1 MSRQY
6 NEKLLSNLPQVLN
19 QLEDVKSYDTALGV
33 ISGIAK
39 ELAIKNIS
47 TSRLRN
53 IYNHVHALSSNEDGL
68 KELKRLR
75 YLLAYTAARE
85 RNKFFRKVV
94 EKIDKI
100 IVNIKEP
107 GKITLFQQFMEALIA
122 YHRFYGGQE

>member
-19 QLEDVKSYDTALGV
+19 QLESAEFYDDALNI
-33 ISGIAK
+33 ISKVAK
-39 ELAIKNIS
+39 ELKSVTA
-47 TSRLRN
+47 SRLRN
-53 IYNHVHALSSNEDGL
+53 IYNHVHALSSNEEGL

-94 EKIDKI
+94 EKIDKM
-100 IVNIKEP
+100 IVNIKDPE
-107 GKITLFQQFMEALIA
+107 KIELFQQFMEALIA